1 MFFSAE
7 CGESG
12 LRKPSRGEDE
22 KSMTEEKAQL
32 LTGPPYNLSVTK
44 RPIKWQYFLGP
55 DRSWKI
61 PTVRK

>member
-1 MFFSAE
+1 LSPEAQPR
-7 CGESG
+7 G
-12 LRKPSRGEDE
+12 LDE
-22 KSMTEEKAQL
+22 KSMEEEKAQP